1 MSAPLMSLV
10 TVLSLAAAVVAA
22 RAQELS
28 DELSQLQGTWRLTS
42 NSCLGNAQ
50 PPTAGATGATY
61 QEKISTIRIEGRLL
75 TIGDSRLPVELR
87 CGNVPA
93 LLHLPEGT
101 ELLMART
108 LIRPRFTTGLKRSLR
123 WPSEREHGKPTA
135 PRTKRCSRLAAES
148 SGMDRLLVASRW
160 SQAFS
165 QTTISTAAGAG
176 PRSQARSPKN
186 RPAGAESGS
195 ANRIPPDDVEGGQS
209 PSGHAAGRRANRITI
224 V

>member
-28 DELSQLQGTWRLTS
+28 DELRQLQGTWRLTS

-50 PPTAGATGATY
+50 LPTAGATGATY

-101 ELLMART
+101 ELLTMTYDDGTVEHLNYKLSKDSLVLTFPYTA
-108 LIRPRFTTGLKRSLR
+108 KCNRSGSIHDFR
-123 WPSEREHGKPTA
+123 R
-135 PRTKRCSRLAAES
+135 
-148 SGMDRLLVASRW
+148 V
-160 SQAFS
+160 
-165 QTTISTAAGAG
+165 
-176 PRSQARSPKN
+176 ARSN
-186 RPAGAESGS
+186 AEQ
-195 ANRIPPDDVEGGQS
+195 RD
-209 PSGHAAGRRANRITI
+209 AADSQ
-224 V
+224 

>member
-28 DELSQLQGTWRLTS
+28 DELRQLQGTWRLTS

-50 PPTAGATGATY
+50 LPTAGATGATY

-101 ELLMART
+101 ELLTMTYDDGTVEHLNYTLSKDSLVLTFPYTARCN
-108 LIRPRFTTGLKRSLR
+108 RSGSIHDFR
-123 WPSEREHGKPTA
+123 RV
-135 PRTKRCSRLAAES
+135 AES
-148 SGMDRLLVASRW
+148 NAEQRDAADSR
-160 SQAFS
+160 
-165 QTTISTAAGAG
+165 
-176 PRSQARSPKN
+176 
-186 RPAGAESGS
+186 
-195 ANRIPPDDVEGGQS
+195 
-209 PSGHAAGRRANRITI
+209 
-224 V
+224 